1 MNVTSSICILKRQ
14 SSKACRTPE
23 LAPNSS
29 IKATTIELRNIS
41 RAGSCQSGSC
51 ATPTCWSCSQRQF
64 SKCIPIRTLLT
75 QYRQSGPW
83 TEANL
88 ELTSQLTFGDQGL
101 LLVLPASARG
111 SLLRLYPT
119 TRLSYRPWMTSRTHT
134 SSQASKKSSTTSFQG
149 TTLPSVTTMSK
160 KATF

>member
-1 MNVTSSICILKRQ
+1 MSCSVTLTLLASSFIANMNVTSSICILKRQ

-29 IKATTIELRNIS
+29 IKATTIESRSILR
-41 RAGSCQSGSC
+41 ADSCQSGSC

-101 LLVLPASARG
+101 LLVLPASAKG

-119 TRLSYRPWMTSRTHT
+119 TRLSYRPW
-134 SSQASKKSSTTSFQG
+134 TT
-149 TTLPSVTTMSK
+149 
-160 KATF
+160 